1 MRLLATKKLTRSF
14 KDRLIQHGFSL
25 IEYPFIKINPL
36 AINFHSI
43 NNCLLFTSQNA
54 VEIAFSD
61 NQLRPL
67 LSGKKIFCVGEKTKS
82 KIEEKGEKVQKS
94 AENSAFLVS
103 FLKKNHQNESFS
115 FFCGKRRR
123 PEIEAF
129 FSKSEGRLLVHEIY
143 ETQLTPKTFNH
154 SFDGILFFS
163 PSAVESYFQTNSWKS
178 RNHGFCIGPTTASA
192 LAPFTTS
199 YSVAKEPTEAQ
210 LLLSIQNYYSL

>member
-1 MRLLATKKLTRSF
+1 MRLLVTKNIAQNFRTRILALGYSVV
-14 KDRLIQHGFSL
+14 
-25 IEYPFIKINPL
+25 EYPLIRKVPL
-36 AINFHSI
+36 DYTPKNNFSHWI
-43 NNCLLFTSQNA
+43 FTSSYAAQL
-54 VEIAFSD
+54 VLEHHILKTQLSD
-61 NQLRPL
+61 K
-67 LSGKKIFCVGEKTKS
+67 SIFCVGKKTAALFLENGQKVI
-82 KIEEKGEKVQKS
+82 KIAQNA
-94 AENSAFLVS
+94 AELALFIV
-103 FLKKNHQNESFS
+103 KNHKNDAFS

-143 ETQLTPKTFNH
+143 ETQLTPKSFNH

>member
-82 KIEEKGEKVQKS
+82 KIEEKGEKVLKN
-94 AENSAFLVS
+94 AENSAFLVN
-103 FLKKNHQNESFS
+103 FLEKIIKTSLFHFFAVSEEGPKSKPFFQSLKDVYWFMKFMKHSSLQNH
-115 FFCGKRRR
+115 
-123 PEIEAF
+123 
-129 FSKSEGRLLVHEIY
+129 L
-143 ETQLTPKTFNH
+143 
-154 SFDGILFFS
+154 
-163 PSAVESYFQTNSWKS
+163 
-178 RNHGFCIGPTTASA
+178 TTALMGFYFLA
-192 LAPFTTS
+192 LP
-199 YSVAKEPTEAQ
+199 
-210 LLLSIQNYYSL
+210 L

>member
-67 LSGKKIFCVGEKTKS
+67 LSGKKIFCVGEKTK
-82 KIEEKGEKVQKS
+82 
-94 AENSAFLVS
+94 
-103 FLKKNHQNESFS
+103 
-115 FFCGKRRR
+115 
-123 PEIEAF
+123 
-129 FSKSEGRLLVHEIY
+129 
-143 ETQLTPKTFNH
+143 
-154 SFDGILFFS
+154 
-163 PSAVESYFQTNSWKS
+163 
-178 RNHGFCIGPTTASA
+178 
-192 LAPFTTS
+192 
-199 YSVAKEPTEAQ
+199 
-210 LLLSIQNYYSL
+210 